1 MYKCLII
8 PIFKRPCRP
17 FRGLS
22 FCKGQREFYLVP
34 ALSRWSLVGLVS
46 QMAVELRIFLQAL
59 FQALNPDS
67 SLPPLK
73 VLSVWFQST
82 SSSLKQSSWN
92 PLFRIKISSFFCET
106 CRQTQPSNAD
116 EPIYTL
122 PTHTTSLFQVARNP
136 LDDFWIT
143 SYACSVDRLRTVQT
157 SKEIKVK
164 LELQLGLPKGWEG
177 WLEFLGVSK
186 LLASHL
192 PNLRAN
198 AMSNRSWWC
207 PLEMEP
213 KIHEELWLMIHDLR

>member
-1 MYKCLII
+1 MQVPNYHNFQATLQTFPRAGK
-8 PIFKRPCRP
+8 
-17 FRGLS
+17 

-34 ALSRWSLVGLVS
+34 GLSRWSLVGLVS
-46 QMAVELRIFLQAL
+46 QMAVELRCWTRI
-59 FQALNPDS
+59 PVS
-67 SLPPLK
+67 HH
-73 VLSVWFQST
+73 WFQST
-82 SSSLKQSSWN
+82 SRSLKQSSWS
-92 PLFRIKISSFFCET
+92 PLFRIKISLFFCDT

-122 PTHTTSLFQVARNP
+122 PTSNVEPPA
-136 LDDFWIT
+136 DFWIA
-143 SYACSVDRLRTVQT
+143 SYAWLVDRLRTVQT

-198 AMSNRSWWC
+198 AKSNRSWWC